1 MTPPPATP
9 ASPRQPATHASPQQL
24 AGPDQPACV
33 REALAADQRKPAS
46 VARSAVAPSQPAR
59 VCHPICP
66 VFDDRSR
73 VLLLGTMPS
82 PASRQVGFYYGHPR
96 NRFWTVLARLFG
108 ELVPATVDARRDLAL
123 RHGIAL
129 WDVLAECTIRGA
141 SDASIGECVPND
153 IAGLLKKA
161 PIEAVFCTGAK
172 AAQLYSR
179 YCESSTEIEA
189 IRLPST
195 SPANASASL
204 EDLVEAYRCI
214 LPYCRS

>member
-1 MTPPPATP
+1 MTSLPATP
-9 ASPRQPATHASPQQL
+9 DSPRCPADLGQQPA
-24 AGPDQPACV
+24 GPGQPACV
-33 REALAADQRKPAS
+33 CGMLAADQRK
-46 VARSAVAPSQPAR
+46 SADAAHFEAAPSQPAR
-59 VCHPICP
+59 VRHPIRP
-66 VFDDRSR
+66 VFDARSR

-96 NRFWTVLARLFG
+96 NRFWTVLARLFD
-108 ELVPATVDARRDLAL
+108 EPVPATVDARRDLAL
-123 RHGIAL
+123 RRGIAL

-141 SDASIGECVPND
+141 SDASISECVPND

-161 PIEAVFCTGAK
+161 PIEAVFCTGSK

-179 YCESSTEIEA
+179 YCEPSTELEA
-189 IRLPST
+189 VRLPST

-214 LPYCRS
+214 LPYCRG